1 MSRREWFDRYQF
13 DVFQRHDWN
22 EQADLKYKSLPEVTL
37 SGLTETGKENL
48 RILVLKQQSYTGRKP
63 IIPSSLA
70 NTPCAN
76 LGVAG
81 LLEKLNTILGTSYNL
96 ESPSISALL
105 ENYITNKYDLGTAY
119 GHLRRFWYDDLT
131 GHEDKLH
138 IRKARDRDMRKDV
151 LVNKRI
157 LNGQVPPRRVWD
169 LYSNRVVPW
178 WVARRWPYP
187 ISHAWMEGQDRTDVL
202 TPINGYEWPVP
213 IPRDANLD
221 LIRIEMLSLGAEHAW
236 LDVLCLRQKG
246 GKMEDLRTE
255 EWKVDVPTIGHVYE
269 EADRVTAVVCYFS
282 GLGRPLSLKLSDF
295 ESGRSWFKRAWTLQE
310 VGHNL
315 IIGGET
321 GRAMEEEIRERVE
334 KELSAA
340 KNVRINVLRVLSE
353 MQKRVSTNL
362 VDKVAGMT
370 YPLLSLDIPAYYEAQ
385 TEEDAWTALVAVM
398 STFIRAEL
406 FLLYPNPGSGS
417 KVWRPSWTQV
427 MTEPL
432 PKCAS
437 LHSRGWV
444 ERTEETDAD
453 YFCGVFIESAHVRGL
468 AETLPASKPR
478 QGEFVVKDKSGVE
491 HQFEIIAKHQY
502 PIPEDTYALVGSDL
516 GASRQERQYWVV
528 GQRLP
533 GQFEKLSVFEMKD
546 KAEVTRLC
554 NLGVATSAKTV
565 LA

>member
-1 MSRREWFDRYQF
+1 M
-13 DVFQRHDWN
+13 
-22 EQADLKYKSLPEVTL
+22 
-37 SGLTETGKENL
+37 
-48 RILVLKQQSYTGRKP
+48 
-63 IIPSSLA
+63 
-70 NTPCAN
+70 
-76 LGVAG
+76 
-81 LLEKLNTILGTSYNL
+81 EKLNTILGTSYNL

-105 ENYITNKYDLGTAY
+105 QNYITNEYDFGTVY

-131 GHEDKLH
+131 GDEDKLH

-157 LNGQVPPRRVWD
+157 LNSQVPPRRVWD

-178 WVARRWPYP
+178 WCARRWPYP

-202 TPINGYEWPVP
+202 TPINAYEWPVP

-221 LIRIEMLSLGAEHAW
+221 LIRIEMLNLGAEYAW

-255 EWKVDVPTIGHVYE
+255 EWEVDVPTIGHVYE
-269 EADRVTAVVCYFS
+269 ESDRVTAVVCYFS
-282 GLGRPLSLKLSDF
+282 GLGLPLSMKLSDF
-295 ESGRSWFKRAWTLQE
+295 ESSRSWFRRAWTLQE
-310 VGHNL
+310 VSHNL
-315 IIGGET
+315 ITGGET
-321 GRAMEEEIRERVE
+321 GRATEEEVRERVE

-362 VDKVAGMT
+362 VDRVAGMT

-385 TEEDAWTALVAVM
+385 TEEDAWAALVAVM

-406 FLLYPNPGSGS
+406 FLLYPKPGSGS
-417 KVWRPSWTQV
+417 KAWRPSWTQA

-432 PKCAS
+432 PKCAA

-468 AETLPASKPR
+468 SETSPAGKPR
-478 QGEFVVKDKSGVE
+478 QGEFVVKDKSGVKNR
-491 HQFEIIAKHQY
+491 FKIIAKHQY
-502 PIPEDTYALVGSDL
+502 AIPEDSYALVGNDL
-516 GASRQERQYWVV
+516 GGSRRERQYWVV
-528 GQRLP
+528 GRRLP
-533 GQFEKLSVFEMKD
+533 EQMFKKLSVFEMKD
-546 KAEVTRLC
+546 KAEVIRLC
-554 NLGVATSAKTV
+554 NLGVTSKVNTV